1 MPDSFRVPLNA
12 EAESQVV
19 SLHSL
24 NQAIVLRKR
33 RDS

>member
-1 MPDSFRVPLNA
+1 MSDSLRVPLNA
-12 EAESQVV
+12 EAESQGV
-19 SLHSL
+19 SLHAF